1 MSGSGN
7 QRTPAVVT
15 ARPVRAV
22 RYAVL
27 GAVAVLALFCV
38 AALILRST
46 SDSGVGFTTADQ
58 VGIAGT
64 GLLVALLILSITRP
78 RLRAGAGGVD
88 CRGFFNGYRHV
99 DWELVVAVEFPPK
112 ARFAR
117 LVLPGDEL
125 IPLYAVQ
132 RGDGERSVAVMQ
144 GLRALHSA
152 TRPQPTR

>member
-1 MSGSGN
+1 MSESR
-7 QRTPAVVT
+7 QAARPTVVT

-27 GAVAVLALFCV
+27 GAVAVLALFGV

-46 SDSGVGFTTADQ
+46 SDDGVGFTTADQ

-64 GLLVALLILSITRP
+64 GLVVALLILSITRP
-78 RLRAGAGGVD
+78 RLRADANGVD
-88 CRGFFNGYRHV
+88 CRGFFSGYRHV
-99 DWELVVAVEFPPK
+99 DWELVTAVEFPPK

-117 LVLPGDEL
+117 LVVPGDEL

-144 GLRALHSA
+144 GLRALYNA
-152 TRPQPTR
+152 TRPQPTP